1 MAKTLSIFSTLLIII
16 ILIQPFQKLWIVLSF
31 EMNREYIAQNLCE
44 NKEAEEKRL
53 EELTRLRKAKAFQE
67 QYGIRC
73 AGSCQLQKRLAEAE
87 KAAQETSPTTPKYA
101 LDVLFLEQTTFFTFE
116 NQLFSSEISIL
127 NGFYRG
133 FVSTSIVYG
142 IFRPPVCA

>member
-1 MAKTLSIFSTLLIII
+1 
-16 ILIQPFQKLWIVLSF
+16 
-31 EMNREYIAQNLCE
+31 MNREYIAQNLCE

-73 AGSCQLQKRLAEAE
+73 AGSCQLQKQLAEAE
-87 KAAQETSPTTPKYA
+87 KAHQESSSISPKYI
-101 LDVLFLEQTTFFTFE
+101 LDLLFLEQINLFVFE
-116 NQLFSSEISIL
+116 NHFFSSEQSVL
-127 NGFYRG
+127 NGFYEG
-133 FVSTSIVYG
+133 FVSTSILHS